1 MIALP
6 EKLSM
11 PLLQVSRG
19 PCFKIYLLS
28 DENSAFFRKK
38 RKNTITT
45 YNAEKCT
52 KKSSQDVLDMIFIRF

>member
-11 PLLQVSRG
+11 PLLQVSKG
-19 PCFKIYLLS
+19 TCFKIYLLS

-38 RKNTITT
+38 NEKILSQLIMRKNAPI
-45 YNAEKCT
+45 NRLRMCW
-52 KKSSQDVLDMIFIRF
+52 I

>member
-28 DENSAFFRKK
+28 DENSLFFRKK
-38 RKNTITT
+38 QKITITA
-45 YNAEKCT
+45 YNAEKRT
-52 KKSSQDVLDMIFIRF
+52 KKSSEDVLDMIIRF